1 MEKTQ
6 LKIIA
11 ENRKAHHDYN
21 LLERWECGIALTG
34 TEVKALRQG
43 KANLRD
49 AYAQVTKS
57 GDVVVYQLH
66 ISEYDHG
73 NINNHDPLRPRQL
86 LLHKQEIKRITGKV
100 QQKGF
105 TLIPLKL
112 YFKHGLVKVDLALA
126 SGKQNYD
133 KRQDMAKR
141 DAEREMDRMMKRH

>member
-1 MEKTQ
+1 M
-6 LKIIA
+6 
-11 ENRKAHHDYN
+11 
-21 LLERWECGIALTG
+21 
-34 TEVKALRQG
+34 
-43 KANLRD
+43 
-49 AYAQVTKS
+49 
-57 GDVVVYQLH
+57 VYQLH

-133 KRQDMAKR
+133 KRQDLAKR
-141 DAEREMDRMMKRH
+141 DAQREMDRAFKSARH